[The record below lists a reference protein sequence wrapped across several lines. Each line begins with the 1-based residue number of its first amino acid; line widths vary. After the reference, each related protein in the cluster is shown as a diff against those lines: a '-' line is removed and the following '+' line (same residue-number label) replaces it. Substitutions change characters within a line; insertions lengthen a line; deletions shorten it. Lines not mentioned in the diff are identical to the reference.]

1 MEDVKAEIHDRLC
14 NLHRRPHSVG
24 YVPNTSILRGSFIR
38 VIYAGKNAG
47 MLPRKPTD
55 IVHVSSNH
63 LVSFGPEDT
72 TSPPGLLFQWAW
84 RREPRTTPELEELAN
99 LVSLLSQ
106 LHLTILE
113 DTWECS
119 IDDSRCFTV
128 KGMRSYIM
136 SMSPPASYVAT
147 RWNRIVPLKVNINT
161 WRVMNG
167 RMATRS
173 NLDRRGVDLDSVRCP
188 LCDDGIETEDHIFVH
203 CKVAKELW
211 SDVLKWWRIP
221 NVSFPFLQNLVHLA
235 DHTPLGEK
243 FTKFF
248 DVVVQTTI
256 WSIWRY
262 RNNVIFSAKKP
273 SKDLIFNDIK
283 MVCIQLEL
291 LSLPAPPEHHYN
303 RTTTNTLATVPM
315 NSTNS
320 INSTHSNCSTPP
332 PNIDRHG
339 MKTPQPRR
347 RQRRLPFAAY
357 SGITTTD
364 LNHMVTTDSQHL
376 VIVGVNG
383 DYMPLARIGS
393 IDTSSV
399 ALSDVYYIPS
409 LTMKL
414 ASTSCT
420 DTPQKNGVT
429 ERKHRHLVKTTRSFL
444 LSADVPS
451 VFWGEAVLT
460 ATNVIN
466 RISAAHN
473 CHVSPFEKLYG
484 IFLDYSSLLVFG
496 FLFIASVH
504 RLHEPESYREVGYDP
519 LWQVA
524 MVEELVALHQTHTLL
539 LLDPLLCHTCDDLWD
554 MSRYLRCGG
563 WLWRGSKGK
572 GGDEKLG
579 GQGGC
584 GGTCVVARRHGGEVM
599 VGCREHWLS

>member
-47 MLPRKPTD
+47 PQLGLEINAYCGHLTFLKPTD

-106 LHLTILE
+106 LHLTISE

-221 NVSFPFLQNLVHLA
+221 NVSFPFLQDLVHLA

-283 MVCIQLEL
+283 MLQQRFCV
-291 LSLPAPPEHHYN
+291 
-303 RTTTNTLATVPM
+303 TTCA
-315 NSTNS
+315 SAAS
-320 INSTHSNCSTPP
+320 ATPP
-332 PNIDRHG
+332 PNIDRRD
-339 MKTPQPRR
+339 MQTPQPRR

-357 SGITTTD
+357 TGITTTD

-376 VIVGVNG
+376 VIVGVN
-383 DYMPLARIGS
+383 DDSMPLARIGS
-393 IDTSSV
+393 IDTPSV
-399 ALSDVYYIPS
+399 ALSDVYYISS

-414 ASTSCT
+414 ASVSLVSSSHLRFLASTGALGKLDAYDISDCSGC
-420 DTPQKNGVT
+420 KLSILSVT
-429 ERKHRHLVKTTRSFL
+429 VHSF
-444 LSADVPS
+444 S
-451 VFWGEAVLT
+451 
-460 ATNVIN
+460 
-466 RISAAHN
+466 
-473 CHVSPFEKLYG
+473 
-484 IFLDYSSLLVFG
+484 
-496 FLFIASVH
+496 LFIAYVH
-504 RLHEPESYREVGYDP
+504 RLHEHVSYREVVCDP
-519 LWQVA
+519 LWQVV
-524 MVEELVALHQTHTLL
+524 MVEELVSLHQTQTWDLV
-539 LLDPLLCHTCDDLWD
+539 PLLFDKHVIG
-554 MSRYLRCGG
+554 SRWVYKIKTKFDRSIETYKASLV
-563 WLWRGSKGK
+563 SKGYAQ
-572 GGDEKLG
+572 EY
-579 GQGGC
+579 
-584 GGTCVVARRHGGEVM
+584 GTDYEETFALVAKMTMVRSFIVVASS
-599 VGCREHWLS
+599 CKWKISQLD

>member
-1 MEDVKAEIHDRLC
+1 ADDALIMGEWSRSNAMNLSRILTCFHLASGLKVNFNKSKLYGVGVSNVELNSLASTVGCIAAQFPCTYLGLPIGASMSRCHHWTLLVDRFHKRLSTWKSKSLSIGGRLTLNKSVLGSLGVYYFSTYKAPKKIINKLESIRRNFFWGGSMDDNKIPWIAWEKVLSPRDHGGLGIGGLRTCNQAMLAKWRWRSNFGVWHQIVKLRNDLLKVNINLPSIFKIKLGNGQSTSFWHDPWIGGSPLEDSFPRLYRLDTNPNC
-14 NLHRRPHSVG
+14 NV
-24 YVPNTSILRGSFIR
+24 FD
-38 VIYAGKNAG
+38 
-47 MLPRKPTD
+47 RKPTD

-106 LHLTILE
+106 LHLTISE

-128 KGMRSYIM
+128 KGMRSYIT

-221 NVSFPFLQNLVHLA
+221 NVSFPFLQDLVHLA

-283 MVCIQLEL
+283 MYSFNWIVSRGRKV
-291 LSLPAPPEHHYN
+291 SLN
-303 RTTTNTLATVPM
+303 RIMWFDHPCN
-315 NSTNS
+315 
-320 INSTHSNCSTPP
+320 
-332 PNIDRHG
+332 
-339 MKTPQPRR
+339 
-347 RQRRLPFAAY
+347 
-357 SGITTTD
+357 
-364 LNHMVTTDSQHL
+364 
-376 VIVGVNG
+376 
-383 DYMPLARIGS
+383 
-393 IDTSSV
+393 
-399 ALSDVYYIPS
+399 ALSPF
-409 LTMKL
+409 
-414 ASTSCT
+414 CT
-420 DTPQKNGVT
+420 
-429 ERKHRHLVKTTRSFL
+429 
-444 LSADVPS
+444 
-451 VFWGEAVLT
+451 
-460 ATNVIN
+460 VI
-466 RISAAHN
+466 
-473 CHVSPFEKLYG
+473 
-484 IFLDYSSLLVFG
+484 
-496 FLFIASVH
+496 
-504 RLHEPESYREVGYDP
+504 
-519 LWQVA
+519 
-524 MVEELVALHQTHTLL
+524 
-539 LLDPLLCHTCDDLWD
+539 
-554 MSRYLRCGG
+554 
-563 WLWRGSKGK
+563 
-572 GGDEKLG
+572 
-579 GQGGC
+579 
-584 GGTCVVARRHGGEVM
+584 
-599 VGCREHWLS
+599 